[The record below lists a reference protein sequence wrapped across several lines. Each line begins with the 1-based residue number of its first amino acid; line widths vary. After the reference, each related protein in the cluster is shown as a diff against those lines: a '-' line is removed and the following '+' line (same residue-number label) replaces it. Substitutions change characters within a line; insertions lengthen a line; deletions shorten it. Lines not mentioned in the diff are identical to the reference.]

1 MKKLSLLFLSLTLLS
16 ACSSN
21 EVFEISKSP
30 VDILSESLTEQPKQ
44 GDIFLIQNEAGER
57 NIYAYIEKGSEIDV
71 EETDDN
77 VMNIRFDEP
86 GESDDFILY
95 TIALENDIENQT
107 LNFYLNGEE
116 TSVEVIYES

>member
-1 MKKLSLLFLSLTLLS
+1 MKKFSMLLLSLTLLS

-21 EVFEISKSP
+21 EVFEVSESS
-30 VDILSESLTEQPKQ
+30 VDILTESLTDQPEQ

-71 EETDDN
+71 EEADDN
-77 VMNIRFDEP
+77 VMDIRFDEP

-107 LNFYLNGEE
+107 LNFYINGEE

>member
-1 MKKLSLLFLSLTLLS
+1 MLLLSLTLLS

-21 EVFEISKSP
+21 KVSEISESS
-30 VDILSESLTEQPKQ
+30 VDILSESLTEKPEH

-57 NIYAYIEKGSEIDV
+57 IIYAYIEKDSEVDV
-71 EETDDN
+71 EEADDS
-77 VMNIRFDEP
+77 VMNIRFVEP
-86 GESDDFILY
+86 EESDDFILY

>member
-1 MKKLSLLFLSLTLLS
+1 MKKFSILLLSLTLLS

-21 EVFEISKSP
+21 EVSEISESS
-30 VDILSESLTEQPKQ
+30 VEILTESLTEKPEH
-44 GDIFLIQNEAGER
+44 GDILLIQNEAGER
-57 NIYAYIEKGSEIDV
+57 IIYAYIEKDSEVDV
-71 EETDDN
+71 EEADDN
-77 VMNIRFDEP
+77 VMNIRLDEP
-86 GESDDFILY
+86 EESDDFILY

>member
-1 MKKLSLLFLSLTLLS
+1 MKKFSMLLLSLTLLS

-21 EVFEISKSP
+21 EVFEVSESS
-30 VDILSESLTEQPKQ
+30 VDILSESLTEQPKH

-57 NIYAYIEKGSEIDV
+57 NIYAYIEKDSEVDV
-71 EETDDN
+71 EEADDN

-86 GESDDFILY
+86 KESDDFILY
-95 TIALENDIENQT
+95 TIALENNIKDQT

>member
-1 MKKLSLLFLSLTLLS
+1 MKKFSMLLLSLTLLS
-16 ACSSN
+16 TCSSN
-21 EVFEISKSP
+21 EVFEVSESS
-30 VDILSESLTEQPKQ
+30 VDILSESLTEQPKH

-57 NIYAYIEKGSEIDV
+57 NIYAYIEKDSEIDV
-71 EETDDN
+71 EEADDN
-77 VMNIRFDEP
+77 VMDIRFDEP

-95 TIALENDIENQT
+95 TIALENNIKDQT

>member
-1 MKKLSLLFLSLTLLS
+1 MLLLSLTLLS

-21 EVFEISKSP
+21 EVFEVSESS
-30 VDILSESLTEQPKQ
+30 VDILSESLTEQPKH

-57 NIYAYIEKGSEIDV
+57 NIYAYIEKDSEIDV
-71 EETDDN
+71 EEADDN
-77 VMNIRFDEP
+77 VMDIRFDEP

-95 TIALENDIENQT
+95 TIALENNIKDQT

>member
-1 MKKLSLLFLSLTLLS
+1 M
-16 ACSSN
+16 
-21 EVFEISKSP
+21 E
-30 VDILSESLTEQPKQ
+30 
-44 GDIFLIQNEAGER
+44 EA
-57 NIYAYIEKGSEIDV
+57 
-71 EETDDN
+71 DDN

-86 GESDDFILY
+86 KESDDFILY